1 MKDLDMWT
9 NILLGL
15 AAVWHAAAA
24 FYFLG
29 LTGRMLGSHT
39 FERPVNVI
47 AQDMMQF
54 LGAMNVSILTACIYG
69 IMGNA
74 AVQTAVLLIV
84 SVANLSQFVKDVHAH
99 STGRW
104 KPRLATIT
112 FLDGFFGFVCLGV
125 YITQVAA
132 A

>member
-1 MKDLDMWT
+1 MWI

-15 AAVWHAAAA
+15 AAVWHTAAA

-39 FERPVNVI
+39 FERPVNAV

-54 LGAMNVSILTACIYG
+54 LGAMNVSILVACIYG
-69 IMGNA
+69 IVGGA
-74 AVQTAVLLIV
+74 SVQTAVLLIV
-84 SVANLSQFVKDVHAH
+84 AVANLSQFAKDVHAH

-104 KPRLATIT
+104 KPRLAMIT
-112 FLDGFFGFVCLGV
+112 SIDAFFGFVCLGV
-125 YITQVAA
+125 FFYQ
-132 A
+132 

>member
-1 MKDLDMWT
+1 MW
-9 NILLGL
+9 IDVLLGL

-54 LGAMNVSILTACIYG
+54 LGAMNVSILIACIYG

-104 KPRLATIT
+104 KPRLAMIT

-125 YITQVAA
+125 YAYQIAQA
-132 A
+132 